1 MDKKPSLKTPAGVL
15 IRELVS
21 GPRIQIAFSWN
32 GQQCRELL
40 PPCTV
45 NKSSIAYA
53 ANLRMEI
60 RRKIADGSFEY
71 ADYFPES
78 PRARKSSATS
88 TKMEDLLAMQLARYK
103 KQVDN
108 GKLSPST
115 YKGYYKSLTGERMQ
129 HWHGKDVEEVTP
141 AALRAWVSE
150 MDCTSKAIRNML
162 IPIRSVFEDALN
174 DGIIVS
180 NPFDQIALIK
190 LIRQTSKASDYVIQ
204 PFTHEERQS
213 ILNACRTDEL
223 PMYQFWFNTG
233 LRPGEL
239 QALEWRHIDF
249 DKATARIEQN
259 QVAGVI
265 KTPKTAAGIRTVDLN
280 AEAMAALRAQK
291 QISMLRDGRVFLNP
305 ATLEPWQ
312 TDAQI
317 RKNSWLPLMKRADIE
332 YRNPYQIRHTYAS
345 SLLTAGGNPWYVA
358 DQMGHADVT
367 MVFNTYGRFIREDF
381 QKPKASLKL
390 VK

>member
-1 MDKKPSLKTPAGVL
+1 MK
-15 IRELVS
+15 
-21 GPRIQIAFSWN
+21 
-32 GQQCRELL
+32 
-40 PPCTV
+40 
-45 NKSSIAYA
+45 
-53 ANLRMEI
+53 I
-60 RRKIADGSFEY
+60 RRKIADGTFEY

-78 PRARKSSATS
+78 PKAKKSAATS

-141 AALRAWVSE
+141 ASLRAWVSE

-190 LIRQTSKASDYVIQ
+190 LIRQTSKASDYAIQ
-204 PFTHEERQS
+204 PFTHEERQA
-213 ILNACRTDEL
+213 ILNACRSDEL
-223 PMYQFWFNTG
+223 AMYQFWFNTE

-265 KTPKTAAGIRTVDLN
+265 KTPKTAAGIRAVDLN

-291 QISMLRDGRVFLNP
+291 PISMLRDGRVFLNP

-317 RKNSWLPLMKRADIE
+317 RKNSWLRALNTATLIKSVT
-332 YRNPYQIRHTYAS
+332 RMRRHC
-345 SLLTAGGNPWYVA
+345 
-358 DQMGHADVT
+358 
-367 MVFNTYGRFIREDF
+367 
-381 QKPKASLKL
+381 
-390 VK
+390 

>member
-60 RRKIADGSFEY
+60 RRKIADGTFEY

-78 PRARKSSATS
+78 PKAKKSAATS
-88 TKMEDLLAMQLARYK
+88 TKMEDLLATQLARYK

-129 HWHGKDVEEVTP
+129 YWHGKDVEEVTP
-141 AALRAWVSE
+141 AALRTWVSE

-204 PFTHEERQS
+204 PFTHEERQA
-213 ILNACRTDEL
+213 ILNACRSDEL

-249 DKATARIEQN
+249 EKATARIEQN

-265 KTPKTAAGIRTVDLN
+265 KTPKTAAGIRAVDLN

-291 QISMLRDGRVFLNP
+291 PISMLRDGRAFLNP

-317 RKNSWLPLMKRADIE
+317 RKNSWLPLMKRAGIE

-345 SLLTAGGNPWYVA
+345 SLLTAGANPWYVA
-358 DQMGHADVT
+358 DQMGHAGVT
-367 MVFNTYGRFIREDF
+367 MVFNTYGRFISEDF